1 MRPALECSSFRR
13 KNLEQLGERQQKLP
27 PWDTR
32 EDSLWVGQEKREKK
46 SPLFLGRRQ
55 TTVLDPDALGGVEM
69 LRKFYF
75 QDQGTQRLPKTEEK
89 TRKRDQHPIL
99 STGSQAWSF
108 KCQKSA
114 TGRGIKTLR
123 DPI

>member
-1 MRPALECSSFRR
+1 MGGA
-13 KNLEQLGERQQKLP
+13 GEER
-27 PWDTR
+27 
-32 EDSLWVGQEKREKK
+32 KK
-46 SPLFLGRRQ
+46 SPLSLGRRQ

-75 QDQGTQRLPKTEEK
+75 QDQGTQRLPKTKEK

-99 STGSQAWSF
+99 STGSQAWNY